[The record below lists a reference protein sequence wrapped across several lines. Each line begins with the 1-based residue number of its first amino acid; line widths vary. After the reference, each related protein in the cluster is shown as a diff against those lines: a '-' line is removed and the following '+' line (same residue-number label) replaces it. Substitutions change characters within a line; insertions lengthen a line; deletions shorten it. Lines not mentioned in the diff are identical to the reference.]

1 MSSNQIGQAADLL
14 VRQHTR
20 MKEFMMV
27 YRPTPLVV
35 TVIQKYKESN
45 LRGNDIIR
53 NATGPQFEA
62 VLLEKIVPSISST
75 TE

>member
-27 YRPTPLVV
+27 YSPTPLVV

-45 LRGNDIIR
+45 LRGYDIIR